1 VSGYFTITGNVI
13 ANNLGNVS
21 SVNLDGNSGNILY
34 GNGIFAAP
42 TGGSGTSIVNGTSN
56 VVVDSSANV
65 RTSVAGTSN
74 VLVVTSTSAELD
86 GNLSVSG
93 NAIFGP
99 GSGGNLTGGNVIEAN
114 TLIAL
119 LSANLGNSVN
129 ANYFIGNGGLL
140 SNIAVANITGLGN
153 IATANLDG
161 NSGNVLYGNGIFAAP
176 TGGGGSGS
184 SITNGTSN
192 VVVESS
198 GNVNTSVA
206 GNSNV
211 FVVTGAGAIVN
222 GNLSVTGNAN
232 FGSGSGG
239 NLIGSNVIEANTFIA
254 LVGANLGNS
263 VISNYFIGDGGLLS
277 NITVSSGTSIVN
289 GTSNVVVDANSNV
302 RISVTDTPNVLVVAS
317 TGADLTGNLSIS
329 GNTVFG
335 SGNGGNLTGGNVI
348 EANTLVALL
357 SANLGNSVTANFFIG
372 NGGLLSNIA
381 VANITG
387 LGNIATANLDGNSG
401 NVLYG
406 NGIFAAPTGGGGGS
420 SITNVTINIQVDSS
434 CNVRKSVAGTS
445 NVFVVTGTGA
455 NIAGNLDLTGNVTA
469 NTISLTSA
477 SEGSITGANSIYANF
492 FFGDGGGLSNVGGA
506 SGNQIF
512 NGTSNVVVLPSGN
525 VTTSIAGNPNITV
538 ATSTGFIV
546 NGVMNVIGNANTSNF
561 NASGLM
567 VATGNVTGGNILTAG
582 TVTASRLIS
591 NVAQGTAPFAVS
603 SNTLVANLNANLLN
617 NLTTTT
623 ANTGTTIAQRF
634 SNGALAATVFVGN
647 ISSDSANQSNITGL
661 GNLTSL
667 IVTGN
672 ITGGNLSSAGRLS
685 ITGAANSNVGNLG
698 ANLLVI
704 SGNLTSGNANLGNI
718 VVANYLSVSED
729 LTVVGNTIYGSG
741 NGGNIT
747 GAFLI
752 SANYFSGDGS
762 NLTTTN
768 SVNSSVVASGSTQ
781 TDANALVNT
790 INIISTVDTGQGVRL
805 PTPTPGAIFY
815 IINISANAVQ
825 VYPNTNG
832 VINNLGANNAIT
844 HNSNVRL
851 QYVAATTSQW
861 YTLGTL

>member
-1 VSGYFTITGNVI
+1 MWTFDTDGNLTLPGNLVINGLTNVFGSNVALLQSNPDLPLLSVSSGSNGGVSSLWVEDIGNVGTSNIAAVYANPTSGSGIVRIAVGQNGVGSGPNLWDFGATGNLTLPGNTFAVNYANGTQVSLGGGLPLSNGNSIINI
-13 ANNLGNVS
+13 A
-21 SVNLDGNSGNILY
+21 SVDGNITLDADGNIFTLGTDGNLTTPSNLVIGPGAGSGSRIFQYDEGLEIVGEGANSVVQLGWTANTSAPDSVATIAMNYPSGGEGNILIAV
-34 GNGIFAAP
+34 GNNATTVNYWLFDNTGNLRLPGNTFAVNYA
-42 TGGSGTSIVNGTSN
+42 NGTP
-56 VVVDSSANV
+56 
-65 RTSVAGTSN
+65 
-74 VLVVTSTSAELD
+74 
-86 GNLSVSG
+86 VS
-93 NAIFGP
+93 
-99 GSGGNLTGGNVIEAN
+99 L
-114 TLIAL
+114 
-119 LSANLGNSVN
+119 
-129 ANYFIGNGGLL
+129 
-140 SNIAVANITGLGN
+140 
-153 IATANLDG
+153 
-161 NSGNVLYGNGIFAAP
+161 
-176 TGGGGSGS
+176 GGGGGS

-232 FGSGSGG
+232 FGAGS
-239 NLIGSNVIEANTFIA
+239 
-254 LVGANLGNS
+254 
-263 VISNYFIGDGGLLS
+263 
-277 NITVSSGTSIVN
+277 
-289 GTSNVVVDANSNV
+289 
-302 RISVTDTPNVLVVAS
+302 
-317 TGADLTGNLSIS
+317 
-329 GNTVFG
+329 
-335 SGNGGNLTGGNVI
+335 GGNLTGGNVI

-420 SITNVTINIQVDSS
+420 SITNGTSNIQVDSS
-434 CNVRKSVAGTS
+434 GNVRTSVAGTS

-546 NGVMNVIGNANTSNF
+546 NGVMDIIGNANTSNF